1 MGHQTM
7 EEEYLTHQTIGKKNH
22 MIKNEKPKEV
32 MMEVR
37 ICTPSVSLLLI
48 VDVRKPFARGF
59 SQF

>member
-7 EEEYLTHQTIGKKNH
+7 EGEYLTHQTIGKKNH
-22 MIKNEKPKEV
+22 MIKYEKQKV

-48 VDVRKPFARGF
+48 VDVRKPYARGF

>member
-1 MGHQTM
+1 
-7 EEEYLTHQTIGKKNH
+7 
-22 MIKNEKPKEV
+22 MIKNEKQKEV